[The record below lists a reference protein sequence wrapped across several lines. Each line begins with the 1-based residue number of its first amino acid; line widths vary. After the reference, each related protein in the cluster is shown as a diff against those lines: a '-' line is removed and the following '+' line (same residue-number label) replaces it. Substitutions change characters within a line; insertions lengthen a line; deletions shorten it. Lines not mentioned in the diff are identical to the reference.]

1 MRHFVGLKNQP
12 DFLQKM
18 MAWLVSLVD
27 IKTCI
32 ILNQKIIRLH
42 IWKRNFQTF
51 LQPIQYL
58 LVHVFAKSIV
68 NHQDEHDLLTSN
80 LVVCK
85 LMPNSQQDVS
95 SCETFLEKPVFWKVA
110 FCRCNTITCGMY
122 TWNFNWYLI
131 LDDNEIQ
138 Y

>member
-1 MRHFVGLKNQP
+1 MSYIFR
-12 DFLQKM
+12 
-18 MAWLVSLVD
+18 
-27 IKTCI
+27 I
-32 ILNQKIIRLH
+32 ILPIYCILR
-42 IWKRNFQTF
+42 IWKNASIRITLYILLSFIELFGTRNVQTF
-51 LQPIQYL
+51 PQPIQYL
-58 LVHVFAKSIV
+58 LVHVFAKPIV
-68 NHQDEHDLLTSN
+68 NHKDEHDLLTSN